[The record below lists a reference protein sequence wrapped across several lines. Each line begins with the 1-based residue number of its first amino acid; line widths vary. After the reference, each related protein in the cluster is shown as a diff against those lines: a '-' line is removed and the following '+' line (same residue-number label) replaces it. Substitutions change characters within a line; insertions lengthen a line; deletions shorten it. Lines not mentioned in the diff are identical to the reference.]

1 MLKTRA
7 DNVNGKAMNMNKIDV
22 TISDASTNAISSDKE
37 NLKERDREKDTTA
50 TAIVSNNASPKK
62 KFMFKTISKI

>member
-7 DNVNGKAMNMNKIDV
+7 DNLNPKNKIDV

-37 NLKERDREKDTTA
+37 NLKDREREKDTTG
-50 TAIVSNNASPKK
+50 SNNTSPKK
-62 KFMFKTISKI
+62 KFMFKTISKV